1 MGKATII
8 GHVGHGITLQSAID
22 SVLEKER
29 GIVIVEKRNPFE
41 PEPMVIHNYR
51 DCFIDKD
58 FEKQIKLLNNKPK
71 SKYHK

>member
-1 MGKATII
+1 VRILKIKVIMKKYLAFYGA
-8 GHVGHGITLQSAID
+8 VYYPSQ
-22 SVLEKER
+22 ER